1 MKLHNIAARVAKFL
15 NIPAAAND
23 PMFEDTLEV
32 RRANLR
38 KRQEDMYN
46 QMMAD
51 GTHMYARKGYERGG
65 SRILR
70 EAGLVK

>member
-1 MKLHNIAARVAKFL
+1 MKLHNIAARVATLL
-15 NIPAAAND
+15 NIPSAAND
-23 PMFEDTLEV
+23 AIFDDDLEV

-38 KRQEDMYN
+38 KRQEEMYH
-46 QMMAD
+46 QMMKD